1 MQYFG
6 NPHNII
12 LPWDNPDGRKTIVI
26 EKLKNYRR
34 IVEEAKEIDGEL
46 VIEELAQIEELIKTE
61 DYETLVVADEKLS
74 DNLLSINER
83 IYIQSLSKTKE
94 AREEII
100 EKFKDINDGNEDMAA
115 LWLEVNTWKSI
126 VAINGE
132 HRVKRNFKIEV
143 DLTPK
148 SFAIGAGNTPDME
161 VYVNGCILIPEVSL
175 MSGVQQW
182 EHEGSSVIDHVLKF
196 IEKYENKKVYGIF
209 ISKKMNIRTVW
220 QFFILNRESW
230 VGKKVP
236 VIPFTIEQ
244 YIDILTFI
252 YGKNLNIHDF
262 IKLISNINK
271 NALESPNYMEWQK
284 NINYLIKKWKTG
296 YIQ

>member
-1 MQYFG
+1 M
-6 NPHNII
+6 
-12 LPWDNPDGRKTIVI
+12 PWDNPDGRKTIVI